1 MRWAVREGVDAA
13 HTAQDTSSFKSLVI
27 AAMGQSQGSL
37 QTNYGVREAPEPGSQ
52 TAWKN
57 VAVSVEETTAL
68 ESLRRKRS
76 TKNRLLV
83 HNVKKL
89 AATDATA
96 KNPMQ
101 ATDATATPTDVLL
114 GFVMRTLLVV
124 IAVKTYN
131 VVTNN
136 NCQ

>member
-1 MRWAVREGVDAA
+1 MCWNSSNKACLTGGLSCASDEASILKLVR
-13 HTAQDTSSFKSLVI
+13 T
-27 AAMGQSQGSL
+27 
-37 QTNYGVREAPEPGSQ
+37 
-52 TAWKN
+52 WKRN
-57 VAVSVEETTAL
+57 
-68 ESLRRKRS
+68 K
-76 TKNRLLV
+76 LV

-131 VVTNN
+131 LVTTN